1 VTGLIRNDGWALG
14 PFFISGEKEAMRR
27 APDYLTKM
35 IEPVVAG
42 MGYECVGVEYI
53 SSGAQSV
60 LRVFIDS
67 DGGIQINDCAKVSHQ
82 LSGVLDVDEPPI
94 KGNYQLEVSS
104 PGIERPLI
112 KVEDFDR
119 FSGQSVEVQLF
130 NLFDGQ
136 RKLRGLLDGTRGES
150 VCLVVDGR
158 LNEIPFNLIKKAFLT
173 SGTSELKEG
182 QRNGK

>member
-1 VTGLIRNDGWALG
+1 
-14 PFFISGEKEAMRR
+14 MRR
-27 APDYLTKM
+27 APDYLTKI
-35 IEPVVAG
+35 IEPVVSG

-53 SSGAQSV
+53 SSGVQSV

-67 DGGIQINDCAKVSHQ
+67 DGGIQVNDCAKVSHQ

-112 KVEDFDR
+112 KVDDFDR

-130 NLFDGQ
+130 SPFDGQ
-136 RKLRGLLDGTRGES
+136 RKFRGLLEGTQGES
-150 VCLVVDGR
+150 VCVVVDGR

-173 SGTSELKEG
+173 PGSSGLEEG